1 MSPRRDRDDLREA
14 PEELLVDGYNLA
26 HAAPHLHPGDPGD
39 LEGIRRSVIRAL
51 AAWAARTGG
60 RVVLFFDGEAL
71 PVRPVGGDTSVEV
84 VFSRPPEKADDLIK
98 RALQERHGSRRSRL
112 VSSDRELRRWA
123 RRQRLSSTGAAE
135 FLEELEAPPALAPQA
150 GIPREL
156 DPHLALDEAEVE
168 DWARLFAA
176 ASAAPRDRGRDRPGP
191 RR

>member
-1 MSPRRDRDDLREA
+1 MSPRRDRDDLREP

-51 AAWAARTGG
+51 TAWTGRTGG
-60 RVVLFFDGEAL
+60 QVVLFFDGEAL
-71 PVRPVGGDTSVEV
+71 PVRPTQGDAQVEV
-84 VFSRPPEKADDLIK
+84 IFSRPPEKADDLIK

-123 RRQRLSSTGAAE
+123 RRQRLRSTGAAE
-135 FLEELEAPPALAPQA
+135 FLEELEEPPAPAPQA

-156 DPHLALDEAEVE
+156 DPHLALDAAEVE

-176 ASAAPRDRGRDRPGP
+176 APSTARDRARSRPGT